1 MLLFGACCACGPD
14 WDFWRLSSRDWASGS
29 CFDCGC
35 WLASLALLAL
45 LSHGNGLVCDGLS
58 HLRTRLVYPFCARG
72 SSIPL
77 GHEARLS
84 RLVTRLV
91 YPTWARGSSIPP
103 GHEAHRIIP
112 LGHAWAICSAIP
124 LGHGLVYPAWARDS
138 SIPLGHELVYPTW
151 ARARL
156 SRLGMMLSI
165 PLGHGLVC
173 PAWARGSSIPPGHEA
188 RLSCLA
194 CGSTKP
200 RGLRLIQSLCWR
212 LIRAEKPM
220 PCPLLSGARLA
231 GIRPAPASSRP
242 KPCG

>member
-1 MLLFGACCACGPD
+1 MLVCVAQPGRGVLAYAAVLGWRCEKAAMLLFGACCACGPD

-103 GHEAHRIIP
+103 GHEAHLSHLGTSSSVP
-112 LGHAWAICSAIP
+112 LAHEARLP
-124 LGHGLVYPAWARDS
+124 LLRTR
-138 SIPLGHELVYPTW
+138 LVYPT
-151 ARARL
+151 
-156 SRLGMMLSI
+156 
-165 PLGHGLVC
+165 
-173 PAWARGSSIPPGHEA
+173 WARGSSIPPGHEA
-188 RLSCLA
+188 RLSHLGTRLVYPA
-194 CGSTKP
+194 WARGS
-200 RGLRLIQSLCWR
+200 
-212 LIRAEKPM
+212 
-220 PCPLLSGARLA
+220 
-231 GIRPAPASSRP
+231 
-242 KPCG
+242 

>member
-1 MLLFGACCACGPD
+1 MLVCVAQPGRGVLAYAAVLGWRCEKAAMLLFGACCACGPD

-103 GHEAHRIIP
+103 GHEAHEAAHLHP
-112 LGHAWAICSAIP
+112 LGT
-124 LGHGLVYPAWARDS
+124 R
-138 SIPLGHELVYPTW
+138 
-151 ARARL
+151 
-156 SRLGMMLSI
+156 
-165 PLGHGLVC
+165 LVC
-173 PAWARGSSIPPGHEA
+173 PAWARGSSVPLGL
-188 RLSCLA
+188 RLLHRAA
-194 CGSTKP
+194 CGSSNPCAGGSSGP
-200 RGLRLIQSLCWR
+200 RSPRLAPR
-212 LIRAEKPM
+212 
-220 PCPLLSGARLA
+220 LSGARHA
-231 GIRPAPASSRP
+231 GNRPGPVPNRP
-242 KPCG
+242 EL